1 MNKPTRATYS
11 ESWDWSQL
19 ASLGEQLRNEDSFS
33 AQRDRIVAM
42 TSSLIA
48 GNVDVW
54 LNENVFRLPDWED
67 GRVFSLQPAL
77 TGMKL
82 AIKEGKLFTQIG
94 MATKDTPLKHAPDSD
109 SHLTFASVPLTD
121 HGITLGAIQITRPK
135 RSTFSTEELNLLQG
149 IGQIVSV
156 SLFASHRAEVE
167 QFRLRQLNLV
177 REVSAQIANVLDLNE
192 LSRRVTKLIQIT
204 FNYYYVAI
212 FTLESDSKV
221 FRFRSSAVAP
231 RKGRRKAS
239 IALEVEIGQGLIGE
253 AALYGKQI
261 VCDDVRADTRY
272 RFIDSLPETKS
283 EVVIPLK
290 IEDRVLGV
298 LDVQSNQ
305 FHAFHPNDL
314 LILNALADNIA
325 QAVEGARLYTGMR
338 RRANQLMLVSEVS
351 KSVSSTLNLSTIMQN
366 AAYLIHEK
374 FGYSHVSLFT
384 VHPNRR
390 IIAYEAGSGK
400 RSKKLEGY
408 TISLDNSKGLMVWA
422 ARLGK
427 TILVNDVT
435 ADDRYIPSPLP
446 PKNTYSEL
454 CVPLIFEDKVV
465 GLLDIQ
471 SDKLNA
477 FTEDDQMMFEAVAD
491 TMAAAIR
498 NADLYRSEQWRRQVS
513 DSLREVAGLVSDNV
527 GVDEVLEMI
536 LSELDRNLP
545 IDISAIWLLQDD
557 ELCLS
562 AVHGIDAN
570 LLESVCIAN
579 PDAAYSMADAL
590 MSDVPLIRRPADPI
604 WPSGLTAGY
613 ENNYSS
619 IAAPLRVGD
628 RPLGVM
634 TLAHHT
640 SGRYGHEAQ
649 AITTTFASY
658 ASVAI
663 ENARLYDA
671 AQEQAYASAALLQ
684 VAQAV
689 VSLNDLDEILESI
702 TRIMPILVG
711 VQRVALYRWDAE
723 RESFITSHR
732 YAYGFSEDEELV
744 MTEKEFLRGDFPL
757 LDFAREQSCTIT
769 QALKP
774 NAEPMSWLVIQPEAL
789 DEAHVAS
796 ANRLLMAVPIS
807 IKNDMFGVM
816 VIEEAENGRRFRAR
830 RIEIINGIAQQ
841 AALAIQNDLLQQ
853 EMVVRERLETEVQL
867 ARQIQQTFIPQFLPT
882 RDAWQFAARW
892 RTARQVGGDFYDVIE
907 LPNNK
912 LGIFIADVADKG
924 MPAALFMALTRT
936 LVRAAVIEKDSPVE
950 VLRRVNDQLL
960 PDTRQ
965 GMFVTAVYGVLD
977 PENGDFTFVNA
988 GHNPPFWVKGNGDP
1002 ETDSDSLTDGRMV
1015 EKLTRTAIALGV
1027 VEQPRMQE
1035 RTISLAEGD
1044 MLLLYTDGLTEA
1056 FSPTGDLFGDAR
1068 LADALGSVQKHTA
1081 DEVLVLVEHRLNEF
1095 IETVPLG
1102 DDLTMLAVKRVCPP
1116 PLTLPI
1122 AKE

>member
-1 MNKPTRATYS
+1 MTANIEHP
-11 ESWDWSQL
+11 ESWDWRQL

-33 AQRDRIVAM
+33 AQRDRIAIM
-42 TSSLIA
+42 TGKLIN
-48 GNVDVW
+48 GKVDVW
-54 LNENVFRLPDWED
+54 LDEDFFRLPDWED
-67 GRVFSLQPAL
+67 GRVFPLQPSKG
-77 TGMKL
+77 GMRL
-82 AIKEGKLFTQIG
+82 AIKADRIITQK
-94 MATKDTPLKHAPDSD
+94 TKRKTKTSLRSSEQKPTRQGSGSRVIFASIPLK
-109 SHLTFASVPLTD
+109 D
-121 HGITLGAIQITRPK
+121 HGITLGAIQITRSKGPA
-135 RSTFSTEELNLLQG
+135 FSGEELNLLQS
-149 IGQIVSV
+149 IEQIVSV
-156 SLFASHRAEVE
+156 SLFDAHRAEVE
-167 QFRLRQLNLV
+167 QFRLRQINLV
-177 REVSAQIANVLDLNE
+177 RAVSAQIANVLDLDE
-192 LSRRVTKLIQIT
+192 LSKRITKLIQTT

-212 FTLESDSKV
+212 FTLEPNSNI
-221 FRFRSSAVAP
+221 FCFRSSAVAP

-239 IALEVEIGQGLIGE
+239 VPFKAEIGQGLVGQ
-253 AALYGKQI
+253 AAQHGKQI
-261 VCDDVRADTRY
+261 ICDDVRADARY
-272 RFIDSLPETKS
+272 RFVDSLPETMS

-305 FHAFHPNDL
+305 LKAFHPNDL

-325 QAVEGARLYTGMR
+325 QAVEGARLYDGLR
-338 RRANQLMLVSEVS
+338 RRADQLTLVSEVS
-351 KSVSSTLNLSTIMQN
+351 KSVSSTLNLSTIMRD
-366 AAYLIHEK
+366 AANLIHEK
-374 FGYSHVSLFT
+374 FGYPHVSLFT

-408 TISLDNSKGLMVWA
+408 TISLDNSNGIMVWA
-422 ARLGK
+422 ARLGR
-427 TILVNDVT
+427 TVLVNDVT
-435 ADDRYIPSPLP
+435 KDDRYVSSPLP
-446 PKNTYSEL
+446 PKNTRSEL
-454 CVPLIFEDKVV
+454 CVPLIFEEKVV

-471 SDKLNA
+471 SDNTNA

-513 DSLREVAGLVSDNV
+513 DSLRDVAGLVSNNV
-527 GVDEVLEMI
+527 GVDEVLEMV

-545 IDISAIWLLQDD
+545 IDISAVWLLQDGD
-557 ELCLS
+557 LCLS
-562 AVHGIDAN
+562 AVHGTDAN
-570 LLESVCIAN
+570 QLESVCITN
-579 PDAAYSMADAL
+579 PDATYAMAEAL
-590 MSDVPLIRRPADPI
+590 MSDIPIIRRHDEPI

-613 ENNYSS
+613 GNTYSS

-628 RPLGVM
+628 RPLGVL

-649 AITTTFASY
+649 GITTTFASY

-689 VSLNDLDEILESI
+689 VSLNDLDEILASI

-711 VQRVALYRWDAE
+711 VQRVALYRWNAE
-723 RESFITSHR
+723 RESFAASH
-732 YAYGFSEDEELV
+732 AYGFAEHEELV
-744 MTEKEFLRGDFPL
+744 MTEKEFKPGEFLL
-757 LDFAREQSCTIT
+757 LDVTREQSHTLMAPIK
-769 QALKP
+769 LK
-774 NAEPMSWLVIQPEAL
+774 AEPMSWLGIMPTVGRDAQAATA
-789 DEAHVAS
+789 D
-796 ANRLLMAVPIS
+796 RLLMAVPIS
-807 IKNDMFGVM
+807 IKNDLFGVM
-816 VIEEAENGRRFRAR
+816 LIEEAENGRRFRSR

-867 ARQIQQTFIPQFLPT
+867 ARQIQQTFIPQSLPK

-907 LPNNK
+907 LPNHK
-912 LGIFIADVADKG
+912 LGLFIADVADKG

-936 LVRAAVIEKDSPVE
+936 LVRAAVIEMHSPVD

-977 PENGDFTFVNA
+977 TESGEFTFVNA
-988 GHNPPFWVKGNGDP
+988 GHNPPFWAKKNG
-1002 ETDSDSLTDGRMV
+1002 GI

-1027 VEQPRMQE
+1027 VEQPDMQE
-1035 RTISLAEGD
+1035 RTVSFAKGD
-1044 MLLLYTDGLTEA
+1044 TLLFYTDGLTEA
-1056 FSPTGDLFGDAR
+1056 FSPADELFGETR
-1068 LADALGSVQKHTA
+1068 LMDALGAIQEHTA

-1095 IETVPLG
+1095 IESVPLG
-1102 DDLTMLAVKRVCPP
+1102 DDLTMLSVKRV
-1116 PLTLPI
+1116 
-1122 AKE
+1122 